1 METKSYL
8 WGMYSKT
15 IAPIAAAVTKGKTN
29 TIINQ
34 LAAEATDRTRVEI
47 KNWRNAITTAMNP
60 ETPRWQPLQDIIE
73 NLMTD
78 GHLMAQVQIRKSAVT
93 STRFYIADKSGK
105 EDDEKTL
112 LLQTEWFYN
121 LIDHLLD
128 TPYRG
133 YTVMELADPINM
145 EWLLIPRRNIVPQSK
160 MVLYEVG
167 GEKGVFYNDV
177 AFARN
182 VIYSHNTHPLGLIND
197 VVPQLIWKRNAQQ
210 TWADFSERFGI
221 PMVTAETTKTDKGE
235 LQKIEAMLR
244 ALGQAAQA
252 VLPEGTK
259 ITIHDPATKGDPHK
273 VFDAQIERTNEEVS
287 KRILGGT
294 MVTDSGSSR
303 SQSEVHERTL
313 DDKIAEADRRMIE
326 FTVNGKLIPLL
337 RTWGFAFADGDVF
350 KFDRT
355 EGLSMTQHWGIVNQA
370 LDYYDIPDDWVSQRF
385 NFPIVARKQEAK
397 PTNLKS
403 TKGGK
408 DDKAAAFT
416 ENFQ

>member
-1 METKSYL
+1 MQTQSFL
-8 WGMYSKT
+8 WGAYSRT
-15 IAPIAAAVTKGKTN
+15 IAPIATAINNKKSN

-34 LAAEATDRTRVEI
+34 LAAEAVDRSRVEI
-47 KNWRNAITTAMNP
+47 KAWRSAIATAMHP

-93 STRFYIADKSGK
+93 STRFYISDKSGK
-105 EDDEKTL
+105 ENEEKTKL
-112 LLQTEWFYN
+112 FETEWFYN

-133 YTVMELADPINM
+133 YTIMELVDPVNN
-145 EWLLIPRRNIVPQSK
+145 EWVLMPRRNIVPQQK
-160 MVLYEVG
+160 MILFEAG
-167 GEKGVFYNDV
+167 GDKGVYYNDPS
-177 AFARN
+177 FARN
-182 VIYSHNTHPLGLIND
+182 IIFSHNTHPLGIIND

-221 PMVTAETTKTDKGE
+221 PLVTAETMETDKQK
-235 LQKIEAMLR
+235 LLKIETMLR

-259 ITIHDPATKGDPHK
+259 ITVHDPATKGDPHN
-273 VFDAQIERTNEEVS
+273 VFDKQIERTNEEVS

-313 DDKIAEADRRMIE
+313 DDKIAESDRRMIE

-337 RTWGFAFADGDVF
+337 RTWGFAFTDGDTF

-355 EGLSMTQHWGIVNQA
+355 EDLSMTQHWSIINQA
-370 LDYYDIPDDWVSQRF
+370 LGFYDIPDDWVSQRF
-385 NFPIVARKQEAK
+385 NFPIEARKKKVAPQPASIENKK
-397 PTNLKS
+397 PV
-403 TKGGK
+403 
-408 DDKAAAFT
+408 AFT
-416 ENFQ
+416 ENFI